1 MARSRARKL
10 ADLTSAGNTFDD
22 GVISAAEVTGL
33 GTAATTDATDYAT
46 AGQGTLAASA
56 LQPTGDGSGLTGI
69 ASSMATLTDA
79 TVSASYPLV
88 SSNPSSGV
96 GHLWVN
102 STSGDVFVL
111 TDATAGSNIWI
122 NMGNGADNVG
132 PFIATGGTI
141 TTAGGYTYHTFTS
154 SGTFSITQGALQ
166 GISADI
172 LMVGGGGAG
181 GSVNGYSGSGTAG
194 AGGGGGYLEG
204 SVTLAKSGGSTSL
217 TVTVGAGCPR
227 QGEAN
232 PGGFPNGGD
241 TTLSGF
247 LSATAIGGASAPG
260 NDTSGS
266 GIRNGRDGGSGS
278 GNSDNANGGESATTG
293 GSSTQADSGGLT
305 AFGNDGG
312 FNGASSSGGG
322 GGAGAAASG
331 SSGGIGRDW
340 ESLGTVYAGGGSA
353 VGQPA
358 PAGGGGSGGVTNGTA
373 PSGTANTGGGG
384 GGGRA
389 NNTFGNGGA
398 GGSGIV
404 IIRYLTP

>member
-1 MARSRARKL
+1 MSKARDN
-10 ADLTSAGNTFDD
+10 ADGGANELPDLID
-22 GVISAAEVTGL
+22 C
-33 GTAATTDATDYAT
+33 
-46 AGQGTLAASA
+46 
-56 LQPTGDGSGLTGI
+56 
-69 ASSMATLTDA
+69 
-79 TVSASYPLV
+79 TVSTSDPAAN
-88 SSNPSSGV
+88 SNPTSGA
-96 GHLWVN
+96 GHFWVN
-102 STSGDVFVL
+102 KTSGNVYVL
-111 TDATAGSNIWI
+111 TDATAGANLWT
-122 NMGNGADNVG
+122 NVGNGTDNIG

-154 SGTFSITQGALQ
+154 SGTFTITQGATV
-166 GISADI
+166 GIAGDI
-172 LMVGGGGAG
+172 LMVGGGGSG
-181 GSVNGYSGSGTAG
+181 GGVNGFSGSGTAG
-194 AGGGGGYLEG
+194 AGGAGGYLEG

-217 TVTVGAGCPR
+217 TVTVGAGGAS
-227 QGEAN
+227 QGVAN

-247 LSATAIGGASAPG
+247 LSATAIGGAIAPG

-278 GNSDNANGGESATTG
+278 GNSDNGNFGDSATTG
-293 GSSTQADSGGLT
+293 GSSIQANSGGLT

-322 GGAGAAASG
+322 GGAGAAGSG

-389 NNTFGNGGA
+389 NNTVAVGGNGG
-398 GGSGIV
+398 SGVV